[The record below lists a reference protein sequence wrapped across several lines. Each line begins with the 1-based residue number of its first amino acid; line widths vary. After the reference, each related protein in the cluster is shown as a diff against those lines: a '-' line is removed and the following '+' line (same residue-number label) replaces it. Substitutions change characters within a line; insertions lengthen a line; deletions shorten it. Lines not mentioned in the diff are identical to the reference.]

1 MADAPHLDTAR
12 ACTAE
17 LARLHERMSH
27 LPSKWAGKSA
37 ELHVLEQRLEAAEA
51 IAFLEADGGTATERK
66 AQAVKSLQD
75 DPETKTLAE
84 DVARLRGEVEG
95 LRRVFSVYDRQ
106 SSITQS
112 LLSYHKEEGRYE

>member
-1 MADAPHLDTAR
+1 
-12 ACTAE
+12 
-17 LARLHERMSH
+17 MSH